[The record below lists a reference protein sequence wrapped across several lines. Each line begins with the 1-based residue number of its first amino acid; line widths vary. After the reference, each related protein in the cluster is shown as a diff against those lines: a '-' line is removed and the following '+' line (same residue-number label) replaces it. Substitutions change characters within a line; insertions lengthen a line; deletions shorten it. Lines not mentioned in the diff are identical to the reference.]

1 MVLAARLDWASKIFG
16 VNTTYFV
23 HQNQEGFHWEY
34 FVVFDHIL
42 RIDRFYEEPKL
53 LVKGLGIL
61 LEQTLVDP
69 EIGRLDQTLEKC
81 GMQLLFR
88 LILLFILELVSNFCK
103 NIDGLNIDEYFLFD
117 VFRRFS

>member
-1 MVLAARLDWASKIFG
+1 M
-16 VNTTYFV
+16 
-23 HQNQEGFHWEY
+23 
-34 FVVFDHIL
+34 
-42 RIDRFYEEPKL
+42 